1 MAPQKRTR
9 DEGAGGS
16 SAASHAKKAR
26 KGFKVGPQN
35 LPDGPWKRKI
45 DKKKAQL
52 IEKAKVKKAY
62 SKVREREL
70 GSALARKP
78 RRTQEPSAA
87 KAEDEE
93 AKEDQ
98 EDQEPIDAASEDDSS
113 DDEDGGIKVDW
124 EDEPAEPTEP
134 VATKPTQSSAPATS
148 QPATTEEDEIHP
160 DRQAMLDNGGEPEN
174 PNEIAVRQRK
184 PRADADAAAAPS
196 TDEKPT
202 SGDRFDADLAR
213 RSRSRNK
220 PDYFAKQLAQAEKR
234 KAEAEER
241 TRDIERRRAER
252 EAKIAEREVYRKR
265 VAKARREDKNG
276 RRKLGRE
283 SGLLL
288 DKIKRMVG
296 Q

>member
-1 MAPQKRTR
+1 LLTPVT
-9 DEGAGGS
+9 
-16 SAASHAKKAR
+16 
-26 KGFKVGPQN
+26 V
-35 LPDGPWKRKI
+35 

-78 RRTQEPSAA
+78 RRRDKPSSKPEDA
-87 KAEDEE
+87 KEV
-93 AKEDQ
+93 KEDQ
-98 EDQEPIDAASEDDSS
+98 EEPVVAVSEDESS
-113 DDEDGGIKVDW
+113 DDDEAGGIKVDW
-124 EDEPAEPTEP
+124 EEPTEP
-134 VATKPTQSSAPATS
+134 AAIKPTQTPAPAAATS

-160 DRQAMLDNGGEPEN
+160 DRQAMLENGGEPEN
-174 PNEIAVRQRK
+174 PNEIAVRQRQQTQ
-184 PRADADAAAAPS
+184 DGAAPPAAV
-196 TDEKPT
+196 TN
-202 SGDRFDADLAR
+202 DRFDADLAR

-241 TRDIERRRAER
+241 TRDFERRRAER
-252 EAKIAEREVYRKR
+252 EKKIAEREVYRKR

-283 SGLLL
+283 SDLLL

-296 Q
+296 KS